1 MSELFLKLFNM
12 SLTAGWLI
20 GAVILLRALFKKAP
34 KWIFC
39 LLWGLAALRL
49 ILPVSFESRVSLV
62 PSAEVIPQS
71 SILSTAPAVDTGIPA
86 VDEIVNPVISE
97 TLAPNPG
104 DSVNPLQVL
113 LALGSAVWVIGIC
126 MMLLYSLISW
136 LRLQKRVRLRLRLRE
151 NIYFCDRID
160 TPFILGILKPKI
172 YIPSFLPQEQLPL
185 IIAHEQAHLQ
195 RLDHLWKPLGFV
207 LLAVY
212 WFNPLV
218 WVAYILFC
226 RDMEQA
232 CDEKAVRE
240 MDEASRKDYS
250 KALLACSVTQKAPLA
265 CPLAFGEVGVKSRVK
280 AVLRYKKPAL
290 WILSAAVL
298 TAAIAAVCFLT
309 NPVSMDRQ
317 LEALTR
323 ATAARD
329 LLLESV
335 GSHRYSDQMPDYM
348 LGRYIG
354 EDYRL
359 YIRMNEAGRDQEAT
373 LKEALGEYADIAVFE
388 YSDMAA
394 SWLTGYAREVQE
406 ALEASG
412 LEAERVWA
420 SERSGNIIVVM
431 HDKKD
436 ISAAKATVKPMEKYT
451 YGIEVTDSSVNS
463 VFDSYK
469 LSQERDYSDFTY
481 RESVRASE
489 YLMKRFYHKGYVYE
503 DPEWYAGSY
512 IGEDNLYH
520 IVLNKSVK
528 TAKEEAEDM
537 LDYYSDKV
545 VWEYASY
552 SRNALLEYM
561 HLLSMELEDLG
572 ICVASAGVSEQDGT
586 VTIHTL
592 WEDMH
597 LVERLIRRWNP
608 YPFGHTDIK
617 VEIAYGNLMQAE

>member
-1 MSELFLKLFNM
+1 MSELFLTLFNM

-20 GAVILLRALFKKAP
+20 GAVILLRALFRKAP

-49 ILPVSFESRVSLV
+49 ILPVSFESAVSLV
-62 PSAEVIPQS
+62 PSTEVLPQE

-113 LALGSAVWVIGIC
+113 LALSSTVWIIGIC
-126 MMLLYSLISW
+126 TMLLYSLISW

-195 RLDHLWKPLGFV
+195 RLDHLWKPLGFG

-240 MDEASRKDYS
+240 MDDASRKDYS

-280 AVLRYKKPAL
+280 AVLHYKKPAL

-298 TAAIAAVCFLT
+298 TAAIAAACFLT

-388 YSDMAA
+388 YSDITA

-412 LEAERVWA
+412 LDVHSVRAA
-420 SERSGNIIVVM
+420 DRSGNIIVVM

-436 ISAAKATVKPMEKYT
+436 ISAAKAVVQPMEKYT
-451 YGIEVTDSSVNS
+451 YGIEVTDSSV
-463 VFDSYK
+463 FDYYK
-469 LSQERDYSDFTY
+469 ALPEHDYSDFRY

-489 YLMKRFYHKGYVYE
+489 YLTKRLYHKGYVSDY
-503 DPEWYAGSY
+503 PEWYAGSY
-512 IGEDNLYH
+512 IGEDDLYH

-552 SRNALLEYM
+552 SRNELLEYM
-561 HLLSMELEDLG
+561 HTLFEKLNELG
-572 ICVASAGVSEQDGT
+572 ICGASAGVSEQDGT

-597 LVERLIRRWNP
+597 LAEKLIRRWNP
-608 YPFGHTDIK
+608 YPFGHTDIT
-617 VEIAYGNLMQAE
+617 VEIVYGNLIQAE